1 MKTVGYICFSLL
13 LATVPVAG
21 FAQDE
26 FEEEEIDTTVVLRAR
41 KAAAKKQEPTREISG
56 RVVSQQDHTP
66 LAGVLVQSIAGKGY
80 SALTE
85 DDGTFR
91 LQVPLYS
98 SAVEVTIPGYN
109 TVRVGLNESG
119 KLRDIVMQSDAARPL
134 YGKDDNILGHAQAT
148 RFDFSSAANI
158 ATEIENQ
165 LGAEV
170 RTTERGGINGLGA
183 YMQISGVGS
192 YLANAQPLVVIDGV
206 ITEMQY
212 ERQMIHSGFYND
224 ILSNFNVNDIESVEV
239 MRNGTALYGA
249 KGANGVILIKTK
261 RNTSLATRIAAS
273 ASVGVEFI
281 PKHYS
286 MMSGEQFKTYASSL
300 MQSTGTK
307 MQTFKFLDER
317 PYNPA
322 DPYNYNYY
330 YNKYANNTDWTK
342 EVYHAAVAQRYGLS
356 VQGGGDVA
364 NYMLSIGYL
373 HANEVIQ
380 EMNYNRLNVRFN
392 TDIKITDWI
401 DVRFDA
407 SFSNST
413 RKLYDMGAPEDYD
426 QSTVTSLNFLSY
438 AKTPMLSPYSFV
450 ASNNG
455 PGIISTAHLDIND
468 EDYLSEIS
476 QLRNANYQLANPT
489 AILEYGTAQN
499 KNYYDNSYVNLSIT
513 PAWHPNQ
520 HLKFSSLFSYSLVN
534 TNEKRYIP
542 MNGVPQFWVQ
552 AFHQKMDNMIGS
564 LYSRE
569 NSILSDTKVEWKNSY
584 GGHNI
589 ALLGGFRFMNE
600 GYYLTSQ
607 SGYNTGN
614 DKTPLISGT
623 DQKQIDGTRE
633 NWATL
638 SWYAQAKYNFANR
651 YYLQGDLSMETNSQ
665 FGRDAAGLKLAGVVW
680 GVFPSLQAGWVMSN
694 EKWFDVKGIDYLKL
708 QAGYGLSGND
718 NLPYDASK
726 SYFKSRLFLNATPG
740 LSFENIGNTELKWE
754 TTRRFNAGIEGR
766 FLNNRLAVGFNY
778 FYSWTSDLLTLRSSN
793 FLTGINQYWSN
804 GGKLEN
810 QGFDV
815 NATAHIISGNNW
827 NWSLGAS
834 MGHYVNRLTELPD
847 DLAYQDHNVLGAT
860 IRSQVGKSVN
870 LFYGY
875 KTEQTKSGGI
885 VYATNA
891 EAAAD
896 GLYRLA
902 EDGTTKTY
910 FKAGDVKYANLSGND
925 GEINLDDRTVIGD
938 PNPDIYGNIWTSLS
952 YKRLTLDLGFN
963 YSLGNDVYNYMRQQL
978 ESGSRFM
985 NQTTALLNRWS
996 YEGQVTD
1003 IPRATYGDPIGN
1015 SAFSDRW
1022 IEDGSYLRLKN
1033 VTLSYKLPIN
1043 NTYIQGITVWANATN
1058 LFTITRYLGTDP
1070 EFSMSNSV
1078 LSQGID
1084 AGWVSQGRTVN
1095 VGVKINL

>member
-1 MKTVGYICFSLL
+1 MKTVGYICLSLFL
-13 LATVPVAG
+13 VAAPLAG
-21 FAQDE
+21 FAQDD
-26 FEEEEIDTTVVLRAR
+26 FEEEEIDTTAIQRVR
-41 KAAAKKQEPTREISG
+41 KNIKKQEPTREITG
-56 RVVSQQDHTP
+56 RVVSQQGHTP

-85 DDGTFR
+85 EDGSFR

-98 SAVEVTIPGYN
+98 SAVDVTLPGYN
-109 TVRVGLNESG
+109 KVRVGLNDSG
-119 KLRDIVMQSDAARPL
+119 KLRDIVLQSEAARAL
-134 YGKDDNILGHAQAT
+134 YDDDDNILGHARA
-148 RFDFSSAANI
+148 RNFDFSGAANI
-158 ATEIENQ
+158 STEIENQ

-170 RTTERGGINGLGA
+170 RTTERSGINGLGA
-183 YMQISGVGS
+183 YMQVSGVSS
-192 YLANAQPLVVIDGV
+192 YLLNAQPLVVVDGV

-212 ERQMIHSGFYND
+212 GREMIHSGFYND
-224 ILSNFNVNDIESVEV
+224 VLSNFNVGDIESVEV
-239 MRNGTALYGA
+239 MRNGTSLYGT
-249 KGANGVILIKTK
+249 KGANGVIFIRTK

-273 ASVGVEFI
+273 ACVGVEFI
-281 PKHYS
+281 PRHYS
-286 MMSGEQFKTYASSL
+286 MMDGTQFKTYASSL

-317 PYNPA
+317 PYNAA

-342 EVYHAAVAQRYGLS
+342 EVYNAAVAQRYGLS

-380 EMNYNRLNVRFN
+380 EMNYNRLNIRFN

-413 RKLYDMGAPEDYD
+413 RKLYDLGAPEEYD

-438 AKTPMLSPYSFV
+438 AKSPMLSPYSFV
-450 ASNNG
+450 SSNTG
-455 PGIISTAHLDIND
+455 PGIISNVHLDIDD

-476 QLRNANYQLANPT
+476 QLRNANYQLSNPT

-499 KNYYDNSYVNLSIT
+499 KNYFDNSYVNLSIT

-542 MNGVPQFWVQ
+542 MNGVPSFWVE
-552 AFHQKMDNMIGS
+552 AFHQKMQNMIGS
-564 LYSRE
+564 LYSRQ
-569 NSILSDTKVEWKNSY
+569 NSVLSDTKVEWKNRY
-584 GGHNI
+584 GAHSI
-589 ALLGGFRFMNE
+589 DLLGGFRYMNE
-600 GYYLTSQ
+600 GYYLTQQ

-614 DKTPLISGT
+614 DKTPQISGT
-623 DQKQIDGTRE
+623 EQKQIDGSRE
-633 NWATL
+633 NWADL

-651 YYLQGDLSMETNSQ
+651 YYLQGDIAMQTNSQ
-665 FGRDAAGLKLAGVVW
+665 FGHDASGLKLAGVVW
-680 GVFPSLQAGWVMSN
+680 GVFPSLQAGWVMTN
-694 EKWFDVKGIDYLKL
+694 EKWFDVAGVDYLKL

-718 NLPYDASK
+718 GLPYDASK
-726 SYFKSRLFLNATPG
+726 SYFKSTLFLSATPG

-754 TTRRFNAGIEGR
+754 TTRRFNVGLEGR
-766 FLNNRLAVGFNY
+766 FLNNRLSAGFNY

-793 FLTGINQYWSN
+793 FLTGIAQYWSN

-815 NATAHIISGNNW
+815 NVGAHLISGNKW
-827 NWSLGAS
+827 NWSIGAS
-834 MGHYVNRLTELPD
+834 MGHYVNKLTELPD
-847 DLAYQDHNVLGAT
+847 ELDYQDHTVLGAT
-860 IRSQVGKSVN
+860 IRSQVGSSIN
-870 LFYGY
+870 RFYGLE
-875 KTEQTKSGGI
+875 TAQTASGGI
-885 VYATNA
+885 VYATTA
-891 EAAAD
+891 EANAD

-902 EDGTTKTY
+902 SDGITKTY
-910 FKAGDVKYANLSGND
+910 FQAGDVKYVDRNHD
-925 GEINLDDRTVIGD
+925 GKIDDNDRTIIGD
-938 PNPDIYGNIWTSLS
+938 ANPDIYGNIWTSLS
-952 YKRLTLDLGFN
+952 YKRLTLDIGFN

-985 NQTTALLNRWS
+985 NQTTALLQRWS
-996 YEGQVTD
+996 FEGQVTD
-1003 IPRATYGDPIGN
+1003 IPRATYGDPLGN

-1033 VTLSYKLPIN
+1033 ITLSYKLPIN
-1043 NTYIQGITVWANATN
+1043 NTYIQGITVWGNATN
-1058 LFTITRYLGTDP
+1058 VFTLTRYLGSDP
-1070 EFSMSNSV
+1070 EFSMGNSV
-1078 LSQGID
+1078 ISQGID

>member
-1 MKTVGYICFSLL
+1 MKTIGYICFSLF
-13 LATVPVAG
+13 LAAAPLAG
-21 FAQDE
+21 FAQDDI
-26 FEEEEIDTTVVLRAR
+26 EEEEIDTTAVQRVR
-41 KAAAKKQEPTREISG
+41 KNIKKQEPTREISG
-56 RVVSQQDHTP
+56 RVVAQQGHAP
-66 LAGVLVQSIAGKGY
+66 LAGVLVQSVAGQGY

-85 DDGTFR
+85 EDGTFR

-98 SAVEVTIPGYN
+98 SALEVTIPGYN
-109 TVRVGLNESG
+109 KVRVGLNESG

-134 YGKDDNILGHAQAT
+134 YEEEDNILGHSFA
-148 RFDFSSAANI
+148 RGFDFSSAANV

-165 LGAEV
+165 LGAQV
-170 RTTERGGINGLGA
+170 YTSERSGINGLGA

-192 YLANAQPLVVIDGV
+192 YLSNAQPLVVIDGV

-212 ERQMIHSGFYND
+212 GREMIHSGFYND
-224 ILSNFNVNDIESVEV
+224 ILSNFNINDIESVEV

-261 RNTSLATRIAAS
+261 RNTSLATRIAAF
-273 ASVGVEFI
+273 ANVGVEFI
-281 PKHYS
+281 PSHYS
-286 MMSGEQFKTYASSL
+286 MMDGAQFKTYASSL

-307 MQTFKFLDER
+307 MQSFKFLDER
-317 PYNPA
+317 PFNAA

-342 EVYHAAVAQRYGLS
+342 EVYNAAVAQRYGLS

-373 HANEVIQ
+373 HANEVIK
-380 EMNYNRLNVRFN
+380 EMNYNRLNIRFN
-392 TDIKITDWI
+392 TDIKLTDWI
-401 DVRFDA
+401 EVRFDA

-413 RKLYDMGAPEDYD
+413 RKLYDLGTPEEYE
-426 QSTVTSLNFLSY
+426 QSTVTSLNFLGY
-438 AKTPMLSPYSFV
+438 AKSPMLSPYSFV
-450 ASNNG
+450 ASNDG
-455 PGIISTAHLDIND
+455 PGVISTVHLDVDD

-476 QLRNANYQLANPT
+476 QLRNANYQLSSPT

-499 KNYYDNSYVNLSIT
+499 KNYYDNSFVNLAIT
-513 PAWHPNQ
+513 PSWHPNK

-542 MNGVPQFWVQ
+542 MNGVPSFWVQ
-552 AFHQKMDNMIGS
+552 AFHQKMQNMIGS
-564 LYSRE
+564 LYSRQ
-569 NSILSDTKVEWKNSY
+569 NSVLSDTKVTWNNRY
-584 GGHNI
+584 GAHSI
-589 ALLGGFRFMNE
+589 DLLGGFRFMNE
-600 GYYLTSQ
+600 GYYLTRQ

-614 DKTPLISGT
+614 DKTPQISNT
-623 DQKQIDGTRE
+623 AQQQIGGTRE

-638 SWYAQAKYNFANR
+638 SWYGQAKYNYGNR
-651 YYLQGDLSMETNSQ
+651 YYLQGDISMETNSQ
-665 FGRDAAGLKLAGVVW
+665 FGRNADGLKLAGVVW
-680 GVFPSLQAGWVMSN
+680 GIFPSIQGGWVMTN
-694 EKWFDVKGIDYLKL
+694 EKWFDVAGVDYLKL

-726 SYFKSRLFLNATPG
+726 SYFKSRLFLSATPG

-754 TTRRFNAGIEGR
+754 TTRRFNAGLEGR
-766 FLNNRLAVGFNY
+766 FLNNRLSVGFNY
-778 FYSWTSDLLTLRSSN
+778 FYSWTSDLLTMRTSN
-793 FLTGINQYWSN
+793 FLTGIGQYWSN

-815 NATAHIISGNNW
+815 NVGAHLISGNNW
-827 NWSLGAS
+827 NWSVGAS
-834 MGHYVNRLTELPD
+834 VGHYVNKLTELPD
-847 DLAYQDHNVLGAT
+847 GLAYQDHSVLGAT
-860 IRSQVGKSVN
+860 IRSQVGGSIN
-870 LFYGY
+870 QFYGL
-875 KTEQTKSGGI
+875 QTANTPSGGI
-885 VYATNA
+885 VYSTAA

-902 EDGTTKTY
+902 DDGVTKTY
-910 FKAGDVKYANLSGND
+910 FQSGDVHYVDQNND
-925 GEINLDDRTVIGD
+925 GKIDDNDRTFIGD
-938 PNPDIYGNIWTSLS
+938 ANPDIYGNLWTSLS
-952 YKRLTLDLGFN
+952 YKRLTLDVGFN
-963 YSLGNDVYNYMRQQL
+963 YSLGGDVYNYMRQQL

-985 NQTTALLNRWS
+985 NQTSAMLQRWS

-1003 IPRATYGDPIGN
+1003 IPRASYGDPMGN

-1033 VTLSYKLPIN
+1033 ITLSYKLPIN

-1058 LFTITRYLGTDP
+1058 VFTFTRYLGTDP
-1070 EFSMSNSV
+1070 EFSMGNSV